1 MIGQNLEEG
10 TVPVYGWMV
19 GDLDVAKEA
28 ARAELRA
35 AGLSESV
42 GHTRPARRVMF
53 MWRGVSCTLRG

>member
-42 GHTRPARRVMF
+42 GHTRSEERRVGKECRSR
-53 MWRGVSCTLRG
+53 WSPYH